1 MKTIAIAIQKG
12 GTGKSTTAV
21 NLAAALAERG
31 NRILLIDNDPQ
42 GTVTFYSNVKY
53 SHTISDVYHGRN
65 LQEVITP
72 WTEGIDIVPADIALT
87 EIDGEIM
94 KMKNPYFVLKNA
106 ISCMKSAYDFCI
118 IDTAPGLGM
127 LAVEALAAADKVII
141 PMEPTPTAMRSL
153 FLFFDTLD
161 SVRPINPDIQ
171 YQILW
176 TSYNPRLK
184 LHQAATE
191 AATAKDLNI
200 YPVAI
205 VPNIRTAE
213 AAGAHE
219 PLLTYDPA
227 NRNNAAY
234 RTIAEMES
242 KQ

>member
-31 NRILLIDNDPQ
+31 NKVLLIDNDPQ
-42 GTVTFYSNVKY
+42 GSTTFYSNVTY
-53 SHTISDVYHGRN
+53 SHTISDVYHGRI
-65 LQEVITP
+65 LQDVITP
-72 WTEGIDIVPADIALT
+72 WIEGIDTVPADITLT
-87 EIDGEIM
+87 QVDGEILNM
-94 KMKNPYFVLKNA
+94 KDPYFILRNA

-141 PMEPTPTAMRSL
+141 PMEPTPIDMRSL
-153 FLFFDTLD
+153 FLFFETLD
-161 SVRPINPDIQ
+161 SVKPINPNIT

-184 LHQAATE
+184 LHQAAIE
-191 AATAKDLNI
+191 AAAAQNLNI

-205 VPNIRTAE
+205 VNNVRTAE
-213 AAGAHE
+213 AVGAHE
-219 PLLTYDPA
+219 PLLTYDPG
-227 NRNNAAY
+227 NKNNAAY
-234 RTIAEMES
+234 RTIAEMENN
-242 KQ
+242 K